1 MNRRPEDT
9 MEGATTRKIPLQGG
23 ETASPSGDR
32 AEFQPAGDGG
42 DDPITR
48 NLKRVYEDIAS
59 EPLPENLLKLLER
72 LDEAGN
78 KNG

>member
-1 MNRRPEDT
+1 
-9 MEGATTRKIPLQGG
+9 MEGAHKMHTPPP
-23 ETASPSGDR
+23 ASDNSTEPEER
-32 AEFQPAGDGG
+32 AEFKPAGDGG

-48 NLKRVYEDIAS
+48 NLKRVYDDIAS

-72 LDEAGN
+72 LDEAGD

>member
-1 MNRRPEDT
+1 MNRRPDDT
-9 MEGATTRKIPLQGG
+9 MEGAPEKGLPLQSG
-23 ETASPSGDR
+23 ETETA
-32 AEFQPAGDGG
+32 AHTEFKPAGDGG

-48 NLKRVYEDIAS
+48 NLKRVYEDIAA

-72 LDEAGN
+72 LDEVDN